1 MINKKKSIKSIDYEI
16 IRLNKFISNS
26 GICSRREADEF
37 IKLGMVN
44 VNGKVITK
52 MGYKILPSDI
62 VKYDGQ
68 TIANIKSICILI
80 NKPKGFLASSV
91 DKKVKKS
98 INDLIN
104 IPNIK
109 KIFPIDSMG
118 RTSSGL
124 LLLSNDLRLIKKLN
138 SSKKGIKMTYRLT
151 LDKSINNLELE
162 KLKKLNQLNY
172 NQKEFK
178 SVSYISGSSK
188 KELGIECF
196 SLEPGEIIKKFK
208 KMNFKVEQIDRV
220 KYGSLTKKDLT
231 RGKWRHLSSK
241 EKGFLQMH

>member
-1 MINKKKSIKSIDYEI
+1 MINKKKSIKSIDYEL

-37 IKLGMVN
+37 IKLGMVK
-44 VNGKVITK
+44 VNGKMITK
-52 MGYKILPSDI
+52 MGYKVLPSDI
-62 VKYDGQ
+62 VKYDGE
-68 TIANIKSICILI
+68 TITNSKSICILI
-80 NKPKGFLASSV
+80 NKPKGFISSFV
-91 DKKVKKS
+91 DKKVKKRV
-98 INDLIN
+98 NDLIN

-109 KIFPIDSMG
+109 KIFPIDKMG
-118 RTSSGL
+118 RTSTGL
-124 LLLSNDLRLIKKLN
+124 LLLSNDLHLIKKLN
-138 SSKKGIKMTYRLT
+138 SSKKGIKMIYKVT
-151 LDKSINNLELE
+151 LDKSIDNLELE
-162 KLKKLNQLNY
+162 KIKKVNQLKN

-196 SLEPGEIIKKFK
+196 SIEPGEIIKKFK
-208 KMNFKVEQIDRV
+208 KMNLIVEQIDRV

-231 RGKWRHLSSK
+231 RGKWRELTSK